1 MRTDHRSRR
10 ILILAFLLAGMATAS
25 SQARTLVLD
34 GALTSSFHVKDTA
47 VIAAPTDQGGIEDF
61 TYHLVPP
68 PTAASKTSKQAIS
81 NYRHTAMPPPTSTK
95 ERTDAYGNKI
105 LELNWKAP
113 RGEIK
118 IVGEYDVKASVEFVL
133 VPSTAP
139 YPVQTGA
146 LPADVAFYLKPSE
159 QVQSEDSSIRNLSTE
174 LVKGAKTEG
183 EAVTRVMHWIVDHL
197 HYTLEPAGYDALT
210 TKREGKGNCQNYSHL
225 TMALLRAAG
234 IPARLVR
241 GRTLG
246 KSWEVDEDNGK
257 RRWTA
262 KWGEGRHAWL
272 EVYYPDQGWLM
283 YDSQAYHQFVSTRF
297 IRIEVGPD
305 NKAVHTD
312 GLILWATRGSA
323 RPKILDVHVET
334 DFSQDK
340 DVVKAQKSESAP
352 KNLIYAAG
360 LSAIPA
366 AAPTVVPAPAPPPV
380 IAKPAPKP
388 TPAVPFPPAPVVPAP
403 PVAAPVPPRPTPPPV
418 VATPAPPPAPASKPS
433 APAPPSKLES
443 FTFPVAFGNLEF
455 PREIRLFEPVKTSG
469 KGQYSL
475 EQNYMVE
482 TAEYVTGDTLYAQ
495 AFEVDQPMLLTDLS
509 LALHRFGGESGE
521 LWIELYEDNDGPG
534 TLLTKS
540 RPVQS
545 AAIRTPANRYEWV
558 PFSFEGSKTIAREN
572 RRYWIILKFTGDP
585 IINWFYTYGKV
596 VSPEDGTRATLA
608 KQVVWN
614 QILNNEFNFRLRGLI
629 RE

>member
-1 MRTDHRSRR
+1 MSNVQR
-10 ILILAFLLAGMATAS
+10 LLGMLLLASGLTVAAAAS
-25 SQARTLVLD
+25 TPARTLVLD

-47 VIAAPTDQGGIEDF
+47 VIGIPSDQGGIDEL

-68 PTAASKTSKQAIS
+68 PSAATRTSKQVVS
-81 NYRHTAMPPPTSTK
+81 NYRHTATPPPTATR
-95 ERTDAYGNKI
+95 ERTDAYGNRI
-105 LELNWKAP
+105 LELTWKAP
-113 RGEIK
+113 SGSLT
-118 IVGEYDVKASVEFVL
+118 IVSEYDVKASVDFVP

-139 YPVQTGA
+139 YPLQAEA
-146 LPADVAFYLKPSE
+146 LPGDVAQYLKPSE
-159 QVQSEDSSIRNLSTE
+159 QVQSDDQSIKDLSAE

-197 HYTLEPAGYDALT
+197 HYTLEPPGYDALT
-210 TKREGKGNCQNYSHL
+210 TRREGKGNCQNYSHL

-246 KSWEVDEDNGK
+246 KSWEVHEGNGK

-334 DFSQDK
+334 DFAQDK
-340 DVVKAQKSESAP
+340 DVVNAQKSESAP
-352 KNLIYAAG
+352 KNLVYAAA
-360 LSAIPA
+360 LVTTPA
-366 AAPTVVPAPAPPPV
+366 AMLVPAPSPAPAARPTPKPAPAP
-380 IAKPAPKP
+380 II
-388 TPAVPFPPAPVVPAP
+388 PAP
-403 PVAAPVPPRPTPPPV
+403 PVPAAPTPPV
-418 VATPAPPPAPASKPS
+418 VAAPPPPPATPKPAPPRPLRP
-433 APAPPSKLES
+433 EE

-455 PREIRLFEPVKTSG
+455 PREIRLFEPVRTSG
-469 KGQYSL
+469 TGQYAL

-521 LWIELYEDNDGPG
+521 LWVELYDDNDGPG
-534 TLLTKS
+534 TLITKS
-540 RPVQS
+540 RPVPS
-545 AAIRTPANRYEWV
+545 AAIRTPANRYDWV
-558 PFSFEGSKTIAREN
+558 PFSFEGSKMIVREN
-572 RRYWIILKFTGDP
+572 RRYWFILKFTGDP
-585 IINWFYTYGKV
+585 IVNWFYTYGKV
-596 VSPEDGTRATLA
+596 VSPEDGTRATPA
-608 KQVVWN
+608 NQANWN
-614 QILNNEFNFRLRGLI
+614 QILNNEFNFRLRGFI

>member
-1 MRTDHRSRR
+1 MTGPTLFRARLVSV
-10 ILILAFLLAGMATAS
+10 LVVLLALGATAS
-25 SQARTLVLD
+25 SHARTLVLE

-47 VIAAPTDQGGIEDF
+47 VIAIPSDQGGIDEF

-68 PTAASKTSKQAIS
+68 PSATTKTSKQAVS
-81 NYRHTAMPPPTSTK
+81 NYRHTAAPLPTTTQ
-95 ERTDAYGNKI
+95 ERTDAYGNRI
-105 LELNWKAP
+105 LELKWNRP
-113 RGEIK
+113 QGEIR
-118 IVGEYDVKASVEFVL
+118 IVGEYDVKASVEFVP
-133 VPSTAP
+133 VPSNAP
-139 YPVQTGA
+139 YPLQAGA
-146 LPADVAFYLKPSE
+146 LPAGVALYLKPSE
-159 QVQSEDSSIRNLSTE
+159 QVQSEDQSIKDLSAA

-183 EAVTRVMHWIVDHL
+183 EAVTRILYWIVDHL

-312 GLILWATRGSA
+312 GLISWATRGSA

-334 DFSQDK
+334 DFTQDK
-340 DVVKAQKSESAP
+340 DVVKTQKSESAP
-352 KNLIYAAG
+352 KNLIYAAA
-360 LSAIPA
+360 LVTAM
-366 AAPTVVPAPAPPPV
+366 
-380 IAKPAPKP
+380 
-388 TPAVPFPPAPVVPAP
+388 PAP
-403 PVAAPVPPRPTPPPV
+403 PVAIVPLPPVVSPVPSAPVIPPSPPAPTPPPV
-418 VATPAPPPAPASKPS
+418 VATQPPPPPPKSVPPAKPLR
-433 APAPPSKLES
+433 PED

-469 KGQYSL
+469 TGRYTL
-475 EQNYMVE
+475 EQNYMLE

-495 AFEVDQPMLLTDLS
+495 AFELDQPVLLTDVS

-521 LWIELYEDNDGPG
+521 LWIELYEDDDGPG
-534 TLLTKS
+534 KLITKS
-540 RPVQS
+540 RPVLS
-545 AAIRTPANRYEWV
+545 STIRTPANRYEWV
-558 PFSFEGSKTIAREN
+558 PFTFEGSKTLAKEN

-585 IINWFYTYGKV
+585 IVNWFYTYGKV

-608 KQVVWN
+608 KKVVWN

>member
-1 MRTDHRSRR
+1 MAVRADRR
-10 ILILAFLLAGMATAS
+10 APFVLNLAILLALVAITS
-25 SQARTLVLD
+25 SDARTLVLD
-34 GALTSSFHVKDTA
+34 GALTSSFHVKDAA
-47 VIAAPTDQGGIEDF
+47 VIAIPSDQGGIDEF

-68 PTAASKTSKQAIS
+68 LSVTTKTSKQAVS
-81 NYRHTAMPPPTSTK
+81 NYRHSASPAPTTLQ
-95 ERTDAYGNKI
+95 ERTDAYGNRI
-105 LELNWKAP
+105 LELKWKAP
-113 RGEIK
+113 RGEIQ
-118 IVGEYDVKASVEFVL
+118 IVSEYDVKASVEFVP
-133 VPSTAP
+133 VPSAAP
-139 YPVQTGA
+139 YPLPSGT
-146 LPADVAFYLKPSE
+146 LPAGVALYLKPSE
-159 QVQSEDSSIRNLSTE
+159 QVQSEDPGIRDLSAE
-174 LVKGAKTEG
+174 LVKGARTEG
-183 EAVTRVMHWIVDHL
+183 EAVTRILHWIVDHL
-197 HYTLEPAGYDALT
+197 HYTLEPSGYDALT
-210 TKREGKGNCQNYSHL
+210 TRREGKGNCQNYSHL

-246 KSWEVDEDNGK
+246 KSWEVDEGNGK

-312 GLILWATRGSA
+312 GLISWATRGSA
-323 RPKILDVHVET
+323 RPKILDVRVET
-334 DFSQDK
+334 NFAQDS

-352 KNLIYAAG
+352 KNLIYAAA
-360 LSAIPA
+360 LVTAM
-366 AAPTVVPAPAPPPV
+366 
-380 IAKPAPKP
+380 PAPKP
-388 TPAVPFPPAPVVPAP
+388 TPPPI
-403 PVAAPVPPRPTPPPV
+403 APVPPVAIVPPPPV
-418 VATPAPPPAPASKPS
+418 VSLPAPATPPPPAPAPS
-433 APAPPSKLES
+433 PPGRPLRPED

-469 KGQYSL
+469 TGQYSL

-482 TAEYVTGDTLYAQ
+482 TAEYATGDTLYAQ
-495 AFEVDQPMLLTDLS
+495 AFELDQPVLLTDIS
-509 LALHRFGGESGE
+509 LALHRFGGDSGE
-521 LWIELYEDNDGPG
+521 LWVELYEDDDGPG
-534 TLLTKS
+534 KLMAKS
-540 RPVQS
+540 RPIRSVM
-545 AAIRTPANRYEWV
+545 IRTPANRYDWV

-572 RRYWIILKFTGDP
+572 RRYWMILRFTGDP
-585 IINWFYTYGKV
+585 IVNWFYTYGKV

-608 KQVVWN
+608 KKVVWN

>member
-1 MRTDHRSRR
+1 MVSSSHVR
-10 ILILAFLLAGMATAS
+10 LILFIAVWFACPTFSS

-47 VIAAPTDQGGIEDF
+47 VIAAPSEQGGIEDF

-68 PTAASKTSKQAIS
+68 PTATSKTSKQTIS
-81 NYRHTAMPPPTSTK
+81 NYRHTATPPPTSTR
-95 ERTDAYGNKI
+95 ERTDPYGNKI

-113 RGEIK
+113 NGEIK
-118 IVGEYDVKASVEFVL
+118 IVGEYDVKASVEFVP

-139 YPVQTGA
+139 YPVQIGA
-146 LPADVAFYLKPSE
+146 LSAGVALYLKPSE
-159 QVQSEDSSIRNLSTE
+159 QVQSEDPSLKTLSAE
-174 LVKGAKTEG
+174 LVKGANTEG
-183 EAVTRVMHWIVDHL
+183 EAVTRIMHWIVDHL

-246 KSWEVDEDNGK
+246 KSWEVDEDNGR

-323 RPKILDVHVET
+323 RPKILDMHVET
-334 DFSQDK
+334 DFTQDN
-340 DVVKAQKSESAP
+340 DVVKAQKSESTP
-352 KNLIYAAG
+352 KNLIYAAA
-360 LSAIPA
+360 LVAVPTT
-366 AAPTVVPAPAPPPV
+366 APTAVPVPPPPPV
-380 IAKPAPKP
+380 IAKPS
-388 TPAVPFPPAPVVPAP
+388 PAPATPIP
-403 PVAAPVPPRPTPPPV
+403 PVPVAPVPPVAVPTPPIPAPPPLVAAPTPPP
-418 VATPAPPPAPASKPS
+418 PAPPTPKPPAPA
-433 APAPPSKLES
+433 PPLKLES

-455 PREIRLFEPVKTSG
+455 PHEIRLFEPVKTSG

-509 LALHRFGGESGE
+509 LALHRFGGESGK

-534 TLLTKS
+534 TLLTRS

-558 PFSFEGSKTIAREN
+558 PFSFEGSKTIAQEN

>member
-1 MRTDHRSRR
+1 MAMLQARRMRR
-10 ILILAFLLAGMATAS
+10 ILFVATWLACSAHSS

-34 GALTSSFHVKDTA
+34 GTLSSSFHVKDTA
-47 VIAAPTDQGGIEDF
+47 VIAAPSDQGGIEDF

-68 PTAASKTSKQAIS
+68 PSATSKTSRQTIS
-81 NYRHTAMPPPTSTK
+81 NYRHATMPPPTSTQ
-95 ERTDAYGNKI
+95 ERTDAYGNRI
-105 LELNWKAP
+105 LELKWKAP
-113 RGEIK
+113 SGEIK
-118 IVGEYDVKASVEFVL
+118 IVSEYDVKASVNFVP

-139 YPVQTGA
+139 YPVQTGV
-146 LPADVAFYLKPSE
+146 LPADAARYLKPSE
-159 QVQSEDSSIRNLSTE
+159 QVQSEDQSIKDLSAD
-174 LVKGAKTEG
+174 LVKGAKTED

-283 YDSQAYHQFVSTRF
+283 YDSQAYHRFVSTRF

-334 DFSQDK
+334 DFTQDK
-340 DVVKAQKSESAP
+340 DVVKAQKSENTP
-352 KNLIYAAG
+352 KNLIYAAA
-360 LSAIPA
+360 LVAVPA
-366 AAPTVVPAPAPPPV
+366 AAPTVVPVPAPPPV
-380 IAKPAPKP
+380 IAKP
-388 TPAVPFPPAPVVPAP
+388 TPSLPIPIPPAPPAQP
-403 PVAAPVPPRPTPPPV
+403 F
-418 VATPAPPPAPASKPS
+418 KP
-433 APAPPSKLES
+433 ET

-495 AFEVDQPMLLTDLS
+495 AFEIDQPMLLTDLS
-509 LALHRFGGESGE
+509 LALHRFGGESGQ

-534 TLLTKS
+534 KLLTKS
-540 RPVQS
+540 RPVLS

-558 PFSFEGSKTIAREN
+558 PFSFEGSKTIVKEN

-596 VSPEDGTRATLA
+596 VSPEDGT
-608 KQVVWN
+608 
-614 QILNNEFNFRLRGLI
+614 
-629 RE
+629 

>member
-1 MRTDHRSRR
+1 MRNSRR
-10 ILILAFLLAGMATAS
+10 AGGTSFLIVLWAVVAASS

-47 VIAAPTDQGGIEDF
+47 VIAAPTDEGGIEDF

-68 PTAASKTSKQAIS
+68 PSAASKTSRQAVS
-81 NYRHTAMPPPTSTK
+81 GYRHSATPPPTFTK
-95 ERTDAYGNKI
+95 ERTDAYGNRI

-113 RGEIK
+113 RGELK
-118 IVGEYDVKASVEFVL
+118 IVSEYDVKASVEFAL
-133 VPSTAP
+133 MQSTAP
-139 YPVQTGA
+139 YPVRTGA
-146 LPADVAFYLKPSE
+146 LPADVAQYLKPSE
-159 QVQSEDSSIRNLSTE
+159 QVQSDDQGIKDLSAE
-174 LVKGAKTEG
+174 LVKGATTEG
-183 EAVTRVMHWIVDHL
+183 VAVTRIMNWIVDHL

-210 TKREGKGNCQNYSHL
+210 TRREGKGNCQNYSHL

-246 KSWEVDEDNGK
+246 KSWEVDEGNGK

-262 KWGEGRHAWL
+262 RWAEGRHAWL

-334 DFSQDK
+334 DFAQDK
-340 DVVKAQKSESAP
+340 DVVKTHKSESAP
-352 KNLIYAAG
+352 KNLIYAAA
-360 LSAIPA
+360 L
-366 AAPTVVPAPAPPPV
+366 
-380 IAKPAPKP
+380 
-388 TPAVPFPPAPVVPAP
+388 
-403 PVAAPVPPRPTPPPV
+403 VAAPASPPV
-418 VATPAPPPAPASKPS
+418 VAAPTPPVPAVPTPPIASPVPLPAPAVPVPPK
-433 APAPPSKLES
+433 AATPAQPLTPES

-495 AFEVDQPMLLTDLS
+495 AFEVDQPLLLTDLS
-509 LALHRFGGESGE
+509 LALHRFGGDNGE
-521 LWIELYEDNDGPG
+521 LWIELYDDHDGPG
-534 TLLTKS
+534 TLLTRS

-545 AAIRTPANRYEWV
+545 WTIRTPANRYEWV
-558 PFSFEGSKTIAREN
+558 PFSFEDSKTIVRED

-596 VSPEDGTRATLA
+596 VSPEDGTRATLT
-608 KQVVWN
+608 KKVVWN